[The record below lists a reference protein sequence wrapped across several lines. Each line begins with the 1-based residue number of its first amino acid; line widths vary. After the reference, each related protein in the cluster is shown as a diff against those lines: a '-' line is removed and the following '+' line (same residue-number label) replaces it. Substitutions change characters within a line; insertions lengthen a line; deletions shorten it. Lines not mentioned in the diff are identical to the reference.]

1 MCAYCRLQIGYFK
14 RLQCTE
20 TFALS
25 WKFMLE
31 EEEYMRKRKVE
42 FEMNALK
49 DDLTKD
55 KKLWVLFFG

>member
-1 MCAYCRLQIGYFK
+1 MCACCRLQIGYFK

-31 EEEYMRKRKVE
+31 EEE
-42 FEMNALK
+42 
-49 DDLTKD
+49 TG
-55 KKLWVLFFG
+55 KKMVV